1 MHRYAPAVSLNPA
14 MLAVRFLL
22 ELIAIASFGVYGWR
36 AFDSPWRYLLVV
48 VLPIAAAVLWGT
60 FAVPDDPS
68 RSGAAPVPV
77 PGPVRLVV
85 EVAVLFGGAAALWGA
100 GLSRLAL
107 VSAAVLVAYH
117 LLAYD
122 RVLWLLT
129 GRTPNS

>member
-1 MHRYAPAVSLNPA
+1 MSLNPA
-14 MLAVRFLL
+14 MLAARFLL

-48 VLPIAAAVLWGT
+48 VLPIAAAALWGT

-68 RSGAAPVPV
+68 RGGAAPVPV
-77 PGPVRLVV
+77 PGAVRLVV
-85 EVAVLFGGAAALWGA
+85 EFAVLFGGAVALWGA

-107 VSAAVLVAYH
+107 ISAAVLVAYQ

-129 GRTPNS
+129 GRSATS

>member
-1 MHRYAPAVSLNPA
+1 MSLNPA
-14 MLAVRFLL
+14 MLAARFLL

-60 FAVPDDPS
+60 FTLPDDPGRGGGS
-68 RSGAAPVPV
+68 PVPV
-77 PGPVRLVV
+77 SGPVRLVV
-85 EVAVLFGGAAALWGA
+85 EFVVLFGGAAALWAA
-100 GLSRLAL
+100 GLSRAAL
-107 VSAAVLVAYH
+107 ISATVLVAYH

-129 GRTPNS
+129 GRSPNS

>member
-1 MHRYAPAVSLNPA
+1 MSLNPA

-48 VLPIAAAVLWGT
+48 VLPIAAATLWGVFT
-60 FAVPDDPS
+60 LPDDPGRGGGS
-68 RSGAAPVPV
+68 PVPV
-77 PGPVRLVV
+77 SGPVRLLV
-85 EVAVLFGGAAALWGA
+85 EFAVLFGGAAALWA
-100 GLSRLAL
+100 AALPRLAL
-107 VSAAVLVAYH
+107 ISAAVLVGYH

-129 GRTPNS
+129 GRSPNA